1 MLGYNYTMAHFKTF
15 FVLIST
21 EHNISSAQKLKCR
34 IIKIFHALK
43 LSDVVYIL
51 QKNVKMPTIVGVF
64 NIFEQDKF
72 HAQGHT

>member
-1 MLGYNYTMAHFKTF
+1 ML
-15 FVLIST
+15 
-21 EHNISSAQKLKCR
+21 
-34 IIKIFHALK
+34 LK

-72 HAQGHT
+72 RAQGHTWGTL